1 MKRVVLIA
9 VVSIVL
15 VLLVIFFTNTLSHPK
30 EVIINVI
37 HAGSLTQPIR
47 AIEEDFVSLY
57 KEKGINITFQDL
69 SAGSVDIIREI
80 AELNEE
86 FDVVLTADSYL
97 IQKYLFPHYVDWYIE
112 FASNSIVL
120 CYTDKSK
127 YANEINAEN
136 WFDILLKDGVE
147 YGYAN
152 PNADPAGYRTILLFK
167 LSNIYYKKPHLSS
180 ELVRLTDK
188 NNIRPKSVELLSLL
202 QSHELD
208 YAFEYESVAVQ
219 NNLKYIKL
227 PDEINLAN
235 PNLKNLY
242 EKVSITLDDGTVI
255 KGAPIEYGLTIPK
268 NAQNKEYGEK
278 FVAYL
283 LKNGGKVFD
292 HYGQG
297 FVDFK
302 FYPSFESIPST
313 IRDGIK

>member
-1 MKRVVLIA
+1 MKRVILIA
-9 VVSIVL
+9 LVIIVVA
-15 VLLVIFFTNTLSHPK
+15 LLVIFFTKTVNRPK
-30 EVIINVI
+30 EVTISLI

-47 AIEEDFVSLY
+47 AVEDEFVSFY
-57 KEKGINITFQDL
+57 KGKGINITFEDV

-80 AELNEE
+80 TELGKE

-97 IQKYLFPHYVDWYIE
+97 IPKYLFPNYADWYIE
-112 FASNSIVL
+112 FASNALVL

-127 YANEINAEN
+127 YANEINASN
-136 WFDILLKDGVE
+136 WFDMLLKDGVE

-152 PNADPAGYRTILLFK
+152 PNADPAGYRTILLLK
-167 LSNIYYKKPHLSS
+167 LSDIYYNKPHLSD
-180 ELVRLTDK
+180 ELIRLTNK

-202 QSHELD
+202 QSNELD

-235 PNLKNLY
+235 PNLKSLY

-255 KGAPIEYGLTIPK
+255 KGAAIEYGLTVPK
-268 NAQNKEYGEK
+268 NAKNKEYGEK

-283 LKNGGKVFD
+283 LKNGGKIFEE
-292 HYGQG
+292 YGQR
-297 FVDFK
+297 FVEFK
-302 FYPSFESIPST
+302 FYPSLESIPSI
-313 IRDGIK
+313 IRNGIK